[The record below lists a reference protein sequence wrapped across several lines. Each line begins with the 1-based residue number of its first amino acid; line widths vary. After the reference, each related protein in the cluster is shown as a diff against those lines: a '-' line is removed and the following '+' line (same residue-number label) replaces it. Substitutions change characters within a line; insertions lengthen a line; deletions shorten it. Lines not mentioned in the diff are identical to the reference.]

1 MVTRAI
7 EVTTML
13 CLAAGLL
20 AANARNA
27 SQPPMSWDKKAAAT
41 YLDGRE
47 GWWMN
52 WSTAARDHGT
62 FCVSCHTAV
71 PYAIS
76 RPALRSA
83 LGEQT
88 ATVNEQ
94 KLIDNVTTRV
104 RLWKEVEPW
113 YNDENVGIHKTSESR
128 GTESILN
135 AFILSNHD
143 AQTGTLSADTRLAF
157 DNMWS
162 LQQQTGDEKG
172 AWSWYQFDNQ
182 PWEASDSQCYG
193 AALAAIAVGTAPQ
206 GYRSS
211 PEIQANLRI
220 LREYLERGASKQS
233 QLNRLMLLWVSAKLP
248 GTLKPEY
255 KQSIIREI
263 LSVQRPDGGWSL
275 TSLVG
280 PWKRH
285 DGTPLET
292 MSDGYATGLAI
303 YVLGQAGITRKNL
316 QMNQGLL
323 WLANNQ
329 DKTQGRWL
337 AYSLN
342 KKRDPSSN
350 TGPFMN
356 DAATAYA
363 VLALTQV
370 K

>member
-1 MVTRAI
+1 MNAKAAGI
-7 EVTTML
+7 TMT
-13 CLAAGLL
+13 CLAACLL
-20 AANARNA
+20 AADARNT
-27 SQPPMSWDKKAAAT
+27 SQPPVSWDKKAAAT

-47 GWWMN
+47 NWWMN
-52 WSTAARDHGT
+52 WPRAARDHGT

-76 RPALRSA
+76 RPALRSV

-94 KLIDNVTTRV
+94 KLIDNVTMRV
-104 RLWKEVEPW
+104 RLWKEVDPW
-113 YNDENVGIHKTSESR
+113 YSDENVGVHKTSESR

-157 DNMWS
+157 ANMWA

-172 AWSWYQFDNQ
+172 AWSWYHFDNQ
-182 PWEASDSQCYG
+182 PWEASDSQYYG

-206 GYRSS
+206 DYRSS
-211 PEIQANLRI
+211 PEIQANLNS
-220 LREYLERGASKQS
+220 LREYLDGHASKQS
-233 QLNRLMLLWVSAKLP
+233 TFNRVMLLWVSVKLP
-248 GTLKPEY
+248 GTLKPGDNLPIIKEIFS
-255 KQSIIREI
+255 KQQE
-263 LSVQRPDGGWSL
+263 DGGWSL
-275 TSLVG
+275 TSLIG

-303 YVLGQAGITRKNL
+303 YVLGQAGITRRNL
-316 QMNQGLL
+316 QMNLGLS
-323 WLANNQ
+323 WLVNNQ
-329 DKTQGRWL
+329 DKTEGRWL

-342 KKRDPSSN
+342 KKRDLSSD
-350 TGPFMN
+350 TGPFMT

-363 VLALTQV
+363 VLALTQT